1 MLFSTPLTLLTT
13 ALWLSSLTPI
23 ANAGWIN
30 DLRPRAS
37 GASSCV
43 TCPPQDA
50 AGFPVG
56 TQSDSGGVI
65 FCSYPAF
72 PGENPNDFFC
82 RYNDS
87 TGAQVQD
94 NDVGFCPST
103 ATQNCPTKRGLTTK
117 RERVAAQPQ
126 PAAIPNS
133 IRSIKSLRKNRDK
146 LAIRKAHEDEIL
158 AEAAEEETA

>member
-1 MLFSTPLTLLTT
+1 MLFSTPLALLTT

-37 GASSCV
+37 GVSSCFA
-43 TCPPQDA
+43 CPSQDQLGSSSVYYFNDGDA
-50 AGFPVG
+50 LSCFYLA
-56 TQSDSGGVI
+56 TLSED
-65 FCSYPAF
+65 
-72 PGENPNDFFC
+72 PNDFFC
-82 RYNDS
+82 TYDDS
-87 TGAQVQD
+87 TGALIYEHD
-94 NDVGFCPST
+94 NGFCPST
-103 ATQNCPTKRGLTTK
+103 ASQNCPTKRGLTTK

-133 IRSIKSLRKNRDK
+133 IRSIKSLRKNGDK

-158 AEAAEEETA
+158 AQAAKEETA

>member
-1 MLFSTPLTLLTT
+1 MLFSTPLALLTT
-13 ALWLSSLTPI
+13 ALWLSSLTPM

-37 GASSCV
+37 GVSSCF
-43 TCPPQDA
+43 TCPSQDTLSYPL
-50 AGFPVG
+50 GNH
-56 TQSDSGGVI
+56 SDDDGVL
-65 FCSYPAF
+65 FCSYPSIV
-72 PGENPNDFFC
+72 NQDPNDFFC
-82 RYNDS
+82 TYNDS
-87 TGAQVQD
+87 TGALVQEHD
-94 NDVGFCPST
+94 NGFCPST

-133 IRSIKSLRKNRDK
+133 IRSIKSLRKNGDK

-158 AEAAEEETA
+158 AQAAKEETA